1 MSNKLQ
7 TLDSIQTLGGDR
19 QEGAQ
24 ESVKKEYEEGLRFLE
39 QLEYGQAAVAL
50 HNALLGYEQ
59 RQDETG
65 IANASNQ
72 LGNVCLF
79 RNEYEAALKHYQRAL
94 VIVEKANDRMSS
106 LAVLNKIVTAQ
117 KGLKE
122 YDKAI
127 AVCLDMLELYQDNRD
142 PQGTVV
148 TLEVMAEIYL
158 ADGQRAKA
166 ADAYKTISSIHKNF
180 RHDTMAA
187 EYLEKAAQLG
197 TVAANG
203 FSSL

>member
-7 TLDSIQTLGGDR
+7 TLDSIQTLGGERKQGPQD
-19 QEGAQ
+19 
-24 ESVKKEYEEGLRFLE
+24 SVKKEYEEGLMFLE
-39 QLEYGQAAVAL
+39 QLEFGQAAVAL
-50 HNALLGYEQ
+50 HNALVGYEQ

-72 LGNVCLF
+72 LGHVCLF
-79 RNEYEAALKHYQRAL
+79 RNEYEGALKHYQRAL
-94 VIVEKANDRMSS
+94 AVVEKANDRMSI

-117 KGLKE
+117 KGLKK
-122 YDKAI
+122 YDQAI

-148 TLEVMAEIYL
+148 TLEAMAEIYL
-158 ADGQRAKA
+158 EDGQRAKA
-166 ADAYKTISSIHKNF
+166 ADAYKTIGSIHKNF

-187 EYLEKAAQLG
+187 EYLEKAAQLR
-197 TVAANG
+197 TVAAKG
-203 FSSL
+203 SSSL

>member
-19 QEGAQ
+19 KEGSQ
-24 ESVKKEYEEGLRFLE
+24 DSVKKEYEEGLRFLE
-39 QLEYGQAAVAL
+39 QFEYGQAAVAL
-50 HNALLGYEQ
+50 HNALVGYEQ

-72 LGNVCLF
+72 LGHVCLF
-79 RNEYEAALKHYQRAL
+79 RNDYEGALKHYQRAL

-106 LAVLNKIVTAQ
+106 LAVLNKIITAQ
-117 KGLKE
+117 KGLKK

-127 AVCLDMLELYQDNRD
+127 AVCLDMLDLYQDNRD
-142 PQGTVV
+142 PQGTVG

-158 ADGQRAKA
+158 EDGQKAKA
-166 ADAYKTISSIHKNF
+166 ADAYKTIGSIHKNF

-187 EYLEKAAQLG
+187 QYLEKATQLG
-197 TVAANG
+197 TVTANG
-203 FSSL
+203 SSSS